1 MGCVSEI
8 PSDIRRRRNA
18 KVREAHDGIARMTK
32 MYTRRGDKG
41 ETDLMGGKR
50 VSKHD
55 LRVEALGDIDELNA
69 VIGVAMTTIRDPDTL
84 SVLHRVQNDLFT
96 VGSDLSIPP
105 GKELKLPK
113 VDSGHV
119 TALEADIT
127 RFSPE
132 GARKFVLPG
141 GSIEVA
147 HLQLA
152 RTVARRAERAV
163 VALSRKQKVN
173 PHLLEYVNRLSTL
186 LYVLAL
192 SVKKESGIEEEHPTY
207 SGKK

>member
-1 MGCVSEI
+1 
-8 PSDIRRRRNA
+8 
-18 KVREAHDGIARMTK
+18 MTK

-69 VIGVAMTTIRDPDTL
+69 VIGVAMTAIRDPDTL
-84 SVLHRVQNDLFT
+84 AVLHRVQNDLFT
-96 VGSDLSIPP
+96 VGSDLSIAP
-105 GKELKLPK
+105 GKQLKLPK
-113 VDSGHV
+113 VSNSHV
-119 TALEADIT
+119 SALEADIA

-132 GARKFVLPG
+132 GVRKFVFPG
-141 GSIEVA
+141 GSVEVA

-152 RTVARRAERAV
+152 RTVARRAERTV

-207 SGKK
+207 SGRK

>member
-1 MGCVSEI
+1 
-8 PSDIRRRRNA
+8 
-18 KVREAHDGIARMTK
+18 
-32 MYTRRGDKG
+32 MYTGRGDSG

-69 VIGVAMTTIRDPDTL
+69 VIGVAMTAIRDPDTL
-84 SVLHRVQNDLFT
+84 AVLHRVQNDLFT
-96 VGSDLSIPP
+96 VGSDLSIAP
-105 GKELKLPK
+105 GKQLKLPK
-113 VDSGHV
+113 VSNSHV
-119 TALEADIT
+119 SALEADIA

-132 GARKFVLPG
+132 GPRKFVLPG
-141 GSIEVA
+141 GSVEVA

-152 RTVARRAERAV
+152 RTVARRAERTV

-207 SGKK
+207 SGRK